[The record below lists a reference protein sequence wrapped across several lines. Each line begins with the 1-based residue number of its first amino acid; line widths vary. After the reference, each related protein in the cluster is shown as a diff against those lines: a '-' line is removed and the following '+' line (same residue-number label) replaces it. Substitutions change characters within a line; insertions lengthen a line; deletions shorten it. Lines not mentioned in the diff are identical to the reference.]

1 MKSLM
6 NASSSGLGAGLRVKY
21 YIAFVA
27 ERLKK
32 KYAAQINK
40 IVLDM
45 VQRLQKSRGAV
56 RICCSRQA
64 RPAVYVSG

>member
-1 MKSLM
+1 MDWVATETRAKVRTAAAMKSFTS
-6 NASSSGLGAGLRVKY
+6 ASSSGLRAGLRVKY

-45 VQRLQKSRGAV
+45 A
-56 RICCSRQA
+56 
-64 RPAVYVSG
+64 